1 MSKPKETPLN
11 KETLDFLIEMA
22 QHEVPITL
30 SSLLKTVYDESDAAN
45 NAVNDT
51 RMGKYN
57 YHHKSILLSELY
69 GIGINIWNGPGNPD
83 IVLVIIDYNN
93 MKKQHGIT
101 LNDNVLI
108 VSIKINNDIFAFINS
123 KYTNFEEYEYKTVE
137 QFEEKH
143 TTSLIIKEEY

>member
-1 MSKPKETPLN
+1 MSKPKRTPLD
-11 KETLDFLIEMA
+11 KKILDFLVEMA

-30 SSLLKTVYDESDAAN
+30 SSLLKTVYNESDVIN
-45 NAVNDT
+45 NVINDT

-93 MKKQHGIT
+93 MKKQHRTT

-123 KYTNFEEYEYKTVE
+123 KYINFEEYEYKTIE

-143 TTSLIIKEEY
+143 MTSLTIKEEN

>member
-1 MSKPKETPLN
+1 MSKPKGTPLS

-30 SSLLKTVYDESDAAN
+30 SSLLKTVYDESDTAN

-93 MKKQHGIT
+93 MKKQHRTT

-143 TTSLIIKEEY
+143 TTSLIIKEES

>member
-93 MKKQHGIT
+93 MKKQHRTT

-143 TTSLIIKEEY
+143 MTNLTIKEEN

>member
-1 MSKPKETPLN
+1 MSKPKGTPLS

-83 IVLVIIDYNN
+83 IILVIIDYNN
-93 MKKQHGIT
+93 MKKQHRTT

-123 KYTNFEEYEYKTVE
+123 KYTNFEEYECKTVE

-143 TTSLIIKEEY
+143 ATNLTIKEEN

>member
-1 MSKPKETPLN
+1 MSKPKKTPLS

-69 GIGINIWNGPGNPD
+69 GIGINIYNGPGNPD

-93 MKKQHGIT
+93 MKKQHRTT

-123 KYTNFEEYEYKTVE
+123 KYTNSEEYEYKTVE

-143 TTSLIIKEEY
+143 MTNLTVKEEN

>member
-1 MSKPKETPLN
+1 MSKPKETPLS

-93 MKKQHGIT
+93 MKKQHRTT

-108 VSIKINNDIFAFINS
+108 ASIKINNDIFAFINS

-143 TTSLIIKEEY
+143 MASLTIKEEN

>member
-1 MSKPKETPLN
+1 MSKPKGTPLS

-69 GIGINIWNGPGNPD
+69 GIGISIWNGPGNPD
-83 IVLVIIDYNN
+83 IILVIIDYNN
-93 MKKQHGIT
+93 MKKQHRTT

-143 TTSLIIKEEY
+143 ATNLTIKEEN

>member
-93 MKKQHGIT
+93 MKKQHRTT

>member
-1 MSKPKETPLN
+1 MSKPKGTPLS

-93 MKKQHGIT
+93 MKKQHRTT

-123 KYTNFEEYEYKTVE
+123 KYTNFEEYEHKTVE

-143 TTSLIIKEEY
+143 TTNLIIKEEN

>member
-1 MSKPKETPLN
+1 MSKPKKTPLS

-93 MKKQHGIT
+93 MKKQHRTT

-123 KYTNFEEYEYKTVE
+123 KYTNFEEHEYKTVE

-143 TTSLIIKEEY
+143 TTSLTIKEEN

>member
-1 MSKPKETPLN
+1 MSKPKGTPLS

-93 MKKQHGIT
+93 MKKQHRTT

-123 KYTNFEEYEYKTVE
+123 KYTNSEEYEYKTVE

-143 TTSLIIKEEY
+143 MTNLTIKEEN